1 MRSRE
6 RKLDDAIEAPQ
17 KENACLKRDAKK
29 LVADLEG
36 VQPFI
41 NAAISWWAHKRPLSW
56 SLLDHIKNPEVNCV
70 GPVERHL
77 ALMVCELERRS
88 CGRG

>member
-6 RKLDDAIEAPQ
+6 RQLDDAVDALAR
-17 KENACLKRDAKK
+17 ENARLKRDAKK

-36 VQPFI
+36 LQPFI
-41 NAAISWWAHKRPLSW
+41 EAAVSWWAQKRPLSY
-56 SLLDHIKNPEVNCV
+56 SLRDHIREPMINCV

-77 ALMVCELERRS
+77 AMMVCEIERR
-88 CGRG
+88 RINA